1 MEDLFSPDFWALVSA
16 KQRQGQRYGQAVANT
31 AFYFWPNLSRM
42 LDGSLYDPFYQD
54 SRVPEFLERLAD
66 LLTR

>member
-1 MEDLFSPDFWALVSA
+1 MEDLFPFDFWTLVRA

-31 AFYFWPNLSRM
+31 AFFFWPEHSRQ

-54 SRVPEFLERLAD
+54 DKVSEFLERLAD
-66 LLTR
+66 LITR